1 MKATL
6 QCGRKG
12 SANHNEHGHIP
23 EAERDVELCDAT
35 RSSASTLRERELA
48 VYREELLEGIEER
61 NARYLKQRHAERMR
75 TLEQIYIGRIT
86 RPEECILQV
95 GNIYAAIDRAFLVK
109 LVTEFCRR
117 LQNWIRTHGYPFRL
131 LDVAYHFDKAT
142 PHAHLRRVWK
152 YTDRR
157 GYVRIGQDKALEK
170 AGVELPY
177 PDKNKGRYNNR
188 KMTFDAM
195 AREMW
200 YEVCREHGLDIDTKP
215 LPARRH
221 MSVREYTAEQ
231 IRAKEARV
239 EALTEAS
246 EALENE
252 VTRKQGLAREAE
264 RRAAEARAE
273 ATVAKEEAS
282 CAHQRMIVSQEE
294 AARCRREARLAYEE
308 LCGIRTEIKDA
319 GSILMKYRAQLD
331 REGKSDLTGI
341 MSGIAAR
348 QGLDAIRKEHPE
360 LFDEKGRYRKKAGRS
375 RRGERINDMLRP
387 CRHCISL

>member
-1 MKATL
+1 MKATML
-6 QCGRKG
+6 SSRSG
-12 SANHNEHGHIP
+12 SAAHNEHRHIR
-23 EAERDVELCDAT
+23 EEERDVEIYDAT
-35 RSSASTLRERELA
+35 HSSATTLRERELA
-48 VYREELLEGIEER
+48 VYREEFLEGVKER
-61 NARYLKQRHAERMR
+61 NARYLAQRHAERVR
-75 TLEQIYIGRIT
+75 TLEQIYVGRIT

-95 GNIYAAIDRAFLVK
+95 GNIYAAIDRALLVK

-117 LQNWIRTHGYPFRL
+117 LQKWNRTHGYPFRL
-131 LDVAYHFDKAT
+131 LDVAYHFDEAT

-177 PDKNKGRYNNR
+177 PDKNKDRYNNR

-200 YEVCREHGLDIDTKP
+200 YEVCREHGLDIDAKP

-252 VTRKQGLAREAE
+252 ITRKQGLAREAE

-273 ATVAKEEAS
+273 ATAAKEEAAS
-282 CAHQRMIVSQEE
+282 AYQRMIGSQEE
-294 AARCRREARLAYEE
+294 AERCRREARLAYEA
-308 LCGIRTEIKDA
+308 LCSIRTKIKDA
-319 GSILMKYRAQLD
+319 GSVLMKYRAQLD

-341 MSGIAAR
+341 MRGIAAR
-348 QGLDAIRKEHPE
+348 QELDAIRKDHPE

-375 RRGERINDMLRP
+375 ERGERINDMLRP